1 MSIHRA
7 VSSCILIAG
16 VCAAF
21 AFGPARAAD
30 SRDATATAKPAQ
42 ATVVFVCKYGSAK
55 SLWAADRFNKLA
67 EQRGLSVR
75 AIGRAANPGSFVHTR
90 VLDGVVRGMALEGSN
105 VADYKI
111 QVLTPEE
118 AAAATRLVHISLQ
131 GEPDPDS
138 AVAAALHVPEE
149 RWEDVPSMLRGPDG
163 TLDKSGRA
171 YNQAMIQMLPRVD
184 ALVEEIASKPVSLG
198 AVR

>member
-1 MSIHRA
+1 MSIHTA
-7 VSSCILIAG
+7 VSSCILAG
-16 VCAAF
+16 VCFAF
-21 AFGPARAAD
+21 AFWPARAAD
-30 SRDATATAKPAQ
+30 SRDTTAKPAQ

-67 EQRGLSVR
+67 EQRGLAVR

-111 QVLTPEE
+111 KVLTPEE

-138 AVAAALHVPEE
+138 SVAAALHVPEE

-163 TLDKSGRA
+163 AIDKSGRA
-171 YNQAMIQMLPRVD
+171 YNQAVIQLLPRVD
-184 ALVEEIASKPVSLG
+184 ALFEEIANKPVSLG